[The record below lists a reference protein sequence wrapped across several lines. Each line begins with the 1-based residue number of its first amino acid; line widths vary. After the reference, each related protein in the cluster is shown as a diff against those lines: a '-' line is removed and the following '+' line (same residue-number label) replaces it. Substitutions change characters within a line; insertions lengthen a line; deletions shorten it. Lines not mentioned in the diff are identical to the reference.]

1 MSTRRRTPRRLP
13 AYPPKQI
20 NDPED
25 DCAGDN
31 LYKDALGGADAA
43 TLDRLRRI
51 KLQDEIVMLRVVMRK
66 VAQMATDQ
74 DTPLDAWLDTMN
86 SLSQAATRL
95 ARLLTVEQTLA
106 EGEDNG
112 LALLSRAIHETMKES
127 AW

>member
-1 MSTRRRTPRRLP
+1 MSTRRRTPRLLP
-13 AYPPKQI
+13 EYPLKTMRVS
-20 NDPED
+20 ED
-25 DCAGDN
+25 DYASDN
-31 LYKDALGGADAA
+31 LYKSALGGEDPA

-51 KLQDEIVMLRVVMRK
+51 KLQDEIIMLRVVMRK
-66 VAQMATDQ
+66 VAQMATEQ

-95 ARLLTVEQTLA
+95 ARLLSVEQALA
-106 EGEDNG
+106 EGEENG